1 VLWHSWYDFGW
12 EQSLPNVRERPK
24 MGWGV
29 VFLQQER
36 KEEAKTSAFA
46 ATVIHKSSES
56 LPVALY

>member
-1 VLWHSWYDFGW
+1 
-12 EQSLPNVRERPK
+12 